1 MKNFTI
7 RFRGVRGSYPVANE
21 GFLEYGGN
29 TSCVEV
35 NIDGRLIILDAGTG
49 LISLGEELMK
59 EYINSGTTLSNRKPV
74 VAAVL
79 LSHIHQD
86 HIMGIPFFSPL
97 HIASTRLNVFGN
109 PSRGETLDEE
119 LAQVLFNKT
128 FPLDAADIAADM
140 VCSDVNETSYI
151 IIKKDLTTIVTNV
164 CDFQKMKISDD
175 DIIISCYKSFAHPQN
190 GVIVYKIEYKGKS
203 LVYATD
209 KESYIGGDVKLA
221 KFAKNCDCL
230 IHDSQYTTEDYQNL
244 YSPKQGFG
252 HSTFEMAKEMKVQT
266 NAKTLI
272 FFHYEPSYTDE
283 KLDLIA
289 EEYKEENLIF
299 AKEGLEINI

>member
-1 MKNFTI
+1 MSNFTI
-7 RFRGVRGSYPVANE
+7 RFRGIRGSYPVAKE
-21 GFLEYGGN
+21 QFLGYGGN

-49 LISLGEELMK
+49 LISLGDELMK
-59 EYINSGTTLSNRKPV
+59 SYISSGTTLSSRTPV
-74 VAAVL
+74 IATVL

-97 HIASTRLNVFGN
+97 HVASTRLNVFGN

-128 FPLDAADIAADM
+128 FPLDAADVAADM
-140 VCSDVNETSYI
+140 VCYDVNETSYI
-151 IIKKDLTTIVTNV
+151 IIKKDLTTLVTSV
-164 CDFQKMKISDD
+164 CDFQKMKVSDD

-190 GVIVYKIEYKGKS
+190 GVMVYRIEYKGKS

-221 KFAKNCDCL
+221 KFARNCSCL
-230 IHDSQYTTEDYQNL
+230 IHDSQYTTEDYQSL
-244 YSPKQGFG
+244 YAPKQGFG
-252 HSTFEMAKEMKVQT
+252 HSTFAMAKEVKAQT
-266 NAKTLI
+266 GAEKLV
-272 FFHYEPSYTDE
+272 FFHFDPSYTDD
-283 KLDLIA
+283 KLNLIA
-289 EEYKEENLIF
+289 EEYADENLIF